1 MSKHAPIQKVLMFR
15 DRTVVSSGGSRKRST
30 PYDLYLLLLPA
41 TLFIVG
47 LSIYPV
53 LYNVMLSTRAV
64 TMMTLGSRDAQHF
77 IGLDNYQAVLSNTAF
92 PAILTNSVL
101 FTIGSVSFQFIIGF
115 ALALLGIRNVPLAR
129 FSRGAIVIGWVL
141 PPVVVAVLWR
151 WLLNGDIGIINYVL
165 MNIGVLEEPVAWL
178 TRPDMALYGVI
189 GANIWFGIPF
199 NMMLLT
205 GGLSGL
211 PNDVF
216 EFASIDGANAL
227 QRFVYL
233 TIPMM
238 RRTIAATLML
248 GIIYTF
254 KVFALI
260 WVMTGGGPVNA
271 TNVLTTWSYQFSF
284 EFFDVG
290 QGAAIANVLFVLMFV
305 ISIFYVRRY

>member
-1 MSKHAPIQKVLMFR
+1 MKKKVPAQRVFMFQ
-15 DRTVVSSGGSRKRST
+15 DRTVLTAGRSQRRKI

-41 TLFIVG
+41 TLFILV
-47 LSIYPV
+47 LTIYPV
-53 LYNVMLSTRAV
+53 LYNVMLSTREV
-64 TMMTLGSRDAQHF
+64 TMMTLGSRDAQRF
-77 IGLDNYQAVLSNTAF
+77 IGLDNYATVLSNTAF
-92 PAILTNSVL
+92 PEIATNSVL
-101 FTIGSVSFQFIIGF
+101 FTIGSVLFQFTIGF
-115 ALALLGIRNVPLAR
+115 ALALLFIQNFPFAR

-165 MNIGVLEEPVAWL
+165 TRVGILKGPVAWL
-178 TRPDMALYGVI
+178 TRPDIALRGVI

-211 PNDVF
+211 PDDVF
-216 EFASIDGANAL
+216 EVASIDGANAF
-227 QRFVYL
+227 QRFCYL
-233 TIPMM
+233 TVPMM
-238 RRTIAATLML
+238 QRTIAATLML
-248 GIIYTF
+248 GLIYTF

-284 EFFDVG
+284 EFFDFG
-290 QGAAIANVLFVLMFV
+290 QGAAIANILFALMFV